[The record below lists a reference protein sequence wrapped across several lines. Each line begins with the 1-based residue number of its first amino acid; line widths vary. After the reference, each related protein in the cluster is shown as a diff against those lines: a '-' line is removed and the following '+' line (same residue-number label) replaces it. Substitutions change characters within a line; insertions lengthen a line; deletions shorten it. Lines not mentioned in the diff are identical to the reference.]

1 MELKHTINGIEILE
15 PIGFD
20 GLKTTIKRHDYH
32 GMSAEVSVGT
42 LEFSGEAASIIH
54 DAYNTDIDT
63 ELNYVVTDEYGT
75 VIYTGMIDLST
86 YDEHSG
92 DYFTVSCKVGEV
104 GVKTT
109 FNNRTETEIDLNTY
123 ATLEDKPLA
132 HVPTWKK
139 LTIPAKTIRYKNI
152 MEQPSTEIYNSN
164 VGGDPLTLPDD
175 SQRMFI
181 ALTLKNKKINEFGTF
196 EPVIYAAKIPD
207 LVLDGLV
214 EPLFNKGD
222 GFADKFGGTSKYTL
236 DVNITIRIKFNG
248 NIIANAT
255 DQPYMQVNFG
265 MYQPDIRDGIM
276 SGTHRFISNDGGSYD
291 YGGGS
296 YADRDTEDCHD
307 TLTYT
312 LKGKLDN
319 CSYDRIFLGLC
330 IYNFN
335 DGWNNPEGFT
345 IEIEEGSYVRM
356 TLDSKNT
363 SSVSANMLMIHEALN
378 VITEAISNNELTVKS
393 SLYNRCDSI
402 VNALP
407 TVSIQAGVTQ
417 FGDGSLKAITNGYKI
432 RGLYTDME
440 HSRNMPLSFKDAI
453 QALDAI
459 DCIGWGFSQENGQLY
474 IRVEKWDWFYRY
486 IHLFSINGAK
496 EKSRKMDTNL
506 AITELNIGYKKYM
519 TAEDVSSID
528 SVHGERTFTSTTKA
542 ISKKKSVL
550 CPFIADNYAIEE
562 TRRARLTKLNEDE
575 FKYDENIFIF
585 ALTASQYYNGGIS
598 YYIPKDIDPNENCY
612 GVNQSE
618 VYNAKISP
626 TRNAF
631 RWINRLFC
639 LKGLK
644 PFELTKG
651 TVNYQ
656 AEFKTRKDEYRTG
669 YARDYYLNDDMNNI
683 PMLGIKIFG
692 GEFEDSYGEAQWPE
706 NLLLQE
712 RYYTEHV
719 CDETDGEAKCEDV
732 PSENDYIIPRVFKAE
747 ELIIKYPITFSQY
760 KAIMANPYG
769 IITVDGEECWLKEM
783 IYSFF
788 KDEAE
793 LKLIPKAN

>member
-63 ELNYVVTDEYGT
+63 ELNYVVTDEWGG
-75 VIYTGMIDLST
+75 VIYSGMIDLST

-104 GVKTT
+104 GVKTI

-123 ATLEDKPLA
+123 ATLDDKPLA

-139 LTIPAKTIRYKNI
+139 LAIPAKTIRYKNI
-152 MEQPSTEIYNSN
+152 MEQPSTEIYDSN

-196 EPVIYAAKIPD
+196 EPVIYAAKMPD
-207 LVLDGLV
+207 LILDELV

-222 GFADKFGGTSKYTL
+222 GFADKFGDTSKYTL

-248 NIIANAT
+248 NIIANTT

-265 MYQPDIRDGIM
+265 MYQPDIRNGIM
-276 SGTHRFISNDGGSYD
+276 SGTHRYISNDGGSYD

-307 TLTYT
+307 TLIYT
-312 LKGKLDN
+312 LNGKLDN
-319 CSYDRIFLGLC
+319 CSYDRIFLGLY

-335 DGWNNPEGFT
+335 DGWNNPTGFT
-345 IEIEEGSYVRM
+345 IEIEKGSYVKM
-356 TLDSKNT
+356 TLDSKDT
-363 SSVSANMLMIHEALN
+363 SYVSADMLMVHEALN

-407 TVSIQAGVTQ
+407 VVSIQAGVTQ

-432 RGLYTDME
+432 RDLYTDME

-459 DCIGWGFSQENGQLY
+459 DCIGWGFSQEDGQLY

-562 TRRARLTKLNEDE
+562 TRRARLTKSNEDE
-575 FKYDENIFIF
+575 FKYDENIFVF
-585 ALTASQYYNGGIS
+585 ALKASQFYNGRIE
-598 YYIPKDIDPNENCY
+598 YEIPRDIDEETNISFLAK
-612 GVNQSE
+612 SE
-618 VYNAKISP
+618 MYNTVISP
-626 TRNAF
+626 SRNAF
-631 RWINRLFC
+631 RWISRLFC
-639 LKGLK
+639 INGLK
-644 PFELTKG
+644 PFDLTKG
-651 TVNYQ
+651 TVNYSASFTTKQ
-656 AEFKTRKDEYRTG
+656 NIYEGG
-669 YARDYYLNDDMNNI
+669 YSRRYYIKDDMNKI
-683 PMLGIKIFG
+683 PKIGFITQDDSWQ
-692 GEFEDSYGEAQWPE
+692 EEQHREDTP
-706 NLLLQE
+706 LQE
-712 RYYTEHV
+712 RYYTTYREQ
-719 CDETDGEAKCEDV
+719 EDGTLKPEESKD
-732 PSENDYIIPRVFKAE
+732 DLITPRIFKAE
-747 ELIIKYPITFSQY
+747 ELIVKYPITFSQY

-783 IYSFF
+783 TYSFF